1 MRLSNMENPD
11 DLAAR
16 AYKRLLTET
25 LIERDIGA
33 QETCHMLLELPLME
47 SSRRFVNL
55 NVSHEVFKSITLNN
69 EENNDDN
76 TKCFID
82 GYKERPL
89 SMEGIA
95 LIDAAKSWIYN
106 SKRKR
111 ENKWEPREKA
121 AIVRVFPRFTS
132 VPPRASQ
139 KWAEFCFTEL
149 LLYKPFRDIDR
160 DIGVD
165 TDSIIQKWESFSYNA
180 WHIQRE
186 TIIEEN
192 ENNNGSDIGEDE
204 VVASTTIENEWEIIS
219 RLHNGQNMQLSEID
233 MLGRRDIDNNTN
245 WSTEYQGEECTMRAV
260 NFIKNMK
267 ENGCLIYDD
276 IPQCLNYRILSNK
289 QQKAM
294 NIVMTHYCTNED
306 RGPLFLI
313 IQGTAGTGKS
323 YLIGAIRE
331 ALQNACF
338 SGPSPILLLAPTG
351 VAAFN
356 IGAFTIHSK
365 LRIPIKEFSQLEGSR
380 LTSFQEEMKHIKYIL
395 IDEMSFIGQT
405 MLENIDSRLRQAYPE
420 SSDQS
425 FAGIFLLLLVHVI
438 ILCHIYY
445 STLILKTL

>member
-1 MRLSNMENPD
+1 MSTQKTRKDGLQVTIIVINIFYCKTYYLFNEIIIHSPSYNLFRYNAPWPINLTGSKLYEDIGIGEKKFEPARNDDRVNSHNRHILQLWRANIDWQPVLSRHAVIKYIAKYASKAEKSSETYHQMLMRLSNMENPD

-186 TIIEEN
+186 TIMEEN
-192 ENNNGSDIGEDE
+192 ENNNGSYIGENE
-204 VVASTTIENEWEIIS
+204 AVASNTIENECEIIS
-219 RLHNGQNMQLSEID
+219 RLHIGQNMQLSEID

-245 WSTEYQGEECTMRAV
+245 WSTEYEGEECTIRVV
-260 NFIKNMK
+260 NFIKK
-267 ENGCLIYDD
+267 YE
-276 IPQCLNYRILSNK
+276 
-289 QQKAM
+289 
-294 NIVMTHYCTNED
+294 
-306 RGPLFLI
+306 
-313 IQGTAGTGKS
+313 GKWMS
-323 YLIGAIRE
+323 
-331 ALQNACF
+331 
-338 SGPSPILLLAPTG
+338 
-351 VAAFN
+351 
-356 IGAFTIHSK
+356 
-365 LRIPIKEFSQLEGSR
+365 
-380 LTSFQEEMKHIKYIL
+380 HI
-395 IDEMSFIGQT
+395 
-405 MLENIDSRLRQAYPE
+405 
-420 SSDQS
+420 
-425 FAGIFLLLLVHVI
+425 
-438 ILCHIYY
+438 
-445 STLILKTL
+445 